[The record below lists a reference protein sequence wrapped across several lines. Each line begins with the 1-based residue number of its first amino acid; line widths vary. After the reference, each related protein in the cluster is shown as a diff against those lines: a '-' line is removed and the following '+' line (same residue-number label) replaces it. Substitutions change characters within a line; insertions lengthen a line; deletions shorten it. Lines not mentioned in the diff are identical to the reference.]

1 MAEQRFVDWDGLV
14 YYDGKIKTYISDLS
28 QDFLKAGGETDF
40 VNLPRPCFENLN
52 YVYKI
57 TEEFTSNVD
66 FEQPNI
72 VYNAG
77 SIVQV
82 ADFDD
87 DSTYKYVVLYEPQ
100 DAVTHDDIKDFATQ
114 EYVNVKIA
122 EAQLDD
128 ADVDLS
134 NYYTKL
140 QTDAAIQSAVDDI
153 EIPTVP
159 TKVSEL
165 ENDAGYSTTDYVDD
179 KVKVVSAHISATRT
193 ATGVVIHYSDID
205 TTGDTYLNDGIDGK
219 DGTIIYYSTL
229 DTSNEVFS
237 EETKTF
243 TSSDF
248 ETLAPPT
255 YQMPNLNDL
264 IITKNSDY
272 WRVTVKGSDYVAAR
286 LVARGRGEKGD
297 TADLSNY
304 YNKEEVNSLIDGI
317 DIPEADVDLSNY
329 YTKEEVEGLIPD
341 TSNFITSIPDEYI
354 TDEELSKKGYVTD
367 ISGKADKSDTY
378 TKSEVDGLI
387 PTDYLTADA
396 LNEYAKTEDIP
407 TDYLVASDLIE
418 YAKTE
423 DLPSLEGYAKT
434 SDIPDVSNFITMSD
448 VESKKYLVASDIE
461 GKLDVDTYNTDKSTF
476 ALKSDIP
483 SVPTKT
489 SELTNDS
496 GFLTEHQDI
505 SGKVDKT
512 TYNSDKVTFSLK
524 SEVEAAL
531 GDKADNVLFTTNLIV
546 HNAVGGFV
554 NGDSVQNMTLS
565 DILVR
570 LLGLAENL
578 SVLEYIKKYQ
588 IPAYSGL
595 ATEELTENEFAVLDG
610 NDCERTESGLYEIY
624 EDDTLVEAGY
634 QVQTEAGDDGNSP
647 RVLIPAAAEVVALH
661 QFDDGLT
668 QTWGEIPNDGTYF
681 QIIGTETKMI
691 NGQQVEYTVYEWNEE
706 IQGGSIFVPASW
718 RFEIKL

>member
-140 QTDAAIQSAVDDI
+140 QTDAVIQSAVDGI
-153 EIPTVP
+153 EIPAVP

-165 ENDAGYSTTDYVDD
+165 ENDAGYVTSADLTDREVYTLN
-179 KVKVVSAHISATRT
+179 ISNYPANQHVTPEQDLILSRLYDEEP
-193 ATGVVIHYSDID
+193 H
-205 TTGDTYLNDGIDGK
+205 
-219 DGTIIYYSTL
+219 
-229 DTSNEVFS
+229 DTSRTPVVVTYVKDTQLDWQWRFITRVSTDPFTGMYDKYLTLYSSTEMHQGD
-237 EETKTF
+237 EETSFSNCVYKF
-243 TSSDF
+243 AKHSYDTSWFLVNAEKIKLDNIATEQFVKDSIDSINIP
-248 ETLAPPT
+248 ET
-255 YQMPNLNDL
+255 N
-264 IITKNSDY
+264 
-272 WRVTVKGSDYVAAR
+272 
-286 LVARGRGEKGD
+286 
-297 TADLSNY
+297 LSNY
-304 YNKEEVNSLIDGI
+304 YNKTETETLVTEAINNL

-329 YTKEEVEGLIPD
+329 YTKDEVEGLIPD

-378 TKSEVDGLI
+378 TKAEVDGLI

-407 TDYLVASDLIE
+407 TDYLVASDLNG

-423 DLPSLEGYAKT
+423 DLPSLEGYAKS

-512 TYNSDKVTFSLK
+512 TYDVDKSTFSLK
-524 SEVEAAL
+524 SEVEAA
-531 GDKADNVLFTTNLIV
+531 
-546 HNAVGGFV
+546 
-554 NGDSVQNMTLS
+554 
-565 DILVR
+565 
-570 LLGLAENL
+570 
-578 SVLEYIKKYQ
+578 
-588 IPAYSGL
+588 
-595 ATEELTENEFAVLDG
+595 
-610 NDCERTESGLYEIY
+610 
-624 EDDTLVEAGY
+624 
-634 QVQTEAGDDGNSP
+634 
-647 RVLIPAAAEVVALH
+647 
-661 QFDDGLT
+661 
-668 QTWGEIPNDGTYF
+668 
-681 QIIGTETKMI
+681 
-691 NGQQVEYTVYEWNEE
+691 
-706 IQGGSIFVPASW
+706 
-718 RFEIKL
+718 

>member
-122 EAQLDD
+122 EAQLDGT
-128 ADVDLS
+128 DVDLS

-140 QTDAAIQSAVDDI
+140 QTDAAIQSAVDSI
-153 EIPTVP
+153 EIPTVPTKVSEIENDAGYSTTDYVDNAIANIKHPANP

-165 ENDAGYSTTDYVDD
+165 ENDAGYIT
-179 KVKVVSAHISATRT
+179 SA
-193 ATGVVIHYSDID
+193 DIP
-205 TTGDTYLNDGIDGK
+205 
-219 DGTIIYYSTL
+219 
-229 DTSNEVFS
+229 
-237 EETKTF
+237 ET
-243 TSSDF
+243 
-248 ETLAPPT
+248 
-255 YQMPNLNDL
+255 
-264 IITKNSDY
+264 
-272 WRVTVKGSDYVAAR
+272 
-286 LVARGRGEKGD
+286 
-297 TADLSNY
+297 DLSDY
-304 YNKEEVNSLIDGI
+304 YNKAETETLVTEAINNL
-317 DIPEADVDLSNY
+317 DIPEAEVDLSNY
-329 YTKEEVEGLIPD
+329 YTKNEVEGLIPD

-354 TDEELSKKGYVTD
+354 TEEELSKRGYVTD

-378 TKSEVDGLI
+378 TKAEVDGLI

-407 TDYLVASDLIE
+407 TDYLVASDLNG

-423 DLPSLEGYAKT
+423 DLPSLEGYAKS

-647 RVLIPAAAEVVALH
+647 KILIPAAAEVIALH

-681 QIIGTETKMI
+681 QITGTETKTI